1 MPAPFETPE
10 IKSRLKVVK
19 TQLLKARYFSQQEQI
34 KELNASFRQV
44 FVAHEAYLKRIED
57 FALDATQTSI
67 TDLKD
72 LD

>member
-1 MPAPFETPE
+1 M
-10 IKSRLKVVK
+10 VK
-19 TQLLKARYFSQQEQI
+19 TQLLKARYFSQQEQL
-34 KELNASFRQV
+34 EEFNESFRQV

-57 FALDATQTSI
+57 FAIDTEQTTT